1 MKETLREFILN
12 IKPEGPLVPII
23 VLVIVGVALISWMML
38 SQGLQRDA
46 ARRRLK
52 VEPENK
58 KSADGGSKKKQR
70 PDKKIAG
77 KIYKQAA
84 DLYTHTDPDNVVRL
98 RQKLIQAGVFD
109 PRAVGMFFVGRAIL
123 AILAFGVGYVSLDI
137 YWPTLPITNLILL
150 SGVIGVTGY
159 FLPMVYINRRI
170 RTLIAEYRAGFPDF
184 LDLMIVCSD
193 AGMSME
199 ASIERISREITT
211 QYPALARNLTMTIIE
226 LRAGRKLAD
235 ALRSLSD
242 RLELDE
248 ARAFATLLQQSKELG
263 TSLSDTLRVF
273 SDEMRHKRMSVAE
286 EKAHALP
293 AKMTVPV
300 TVFILPVIML
310 VATIPVIVRFTS

>member
-1 MKETLREFILN
+1 MKEALREIILN
-12 IKPEGPLVPII
+12 AKPEGPIVPILI
-23 VLVIVGVALISWMML
+23 LAVVGVGLIFWMML
-38 SQGLQRDA
+38 SQNKQREV
-46 ARRRLK
+46 ARKRLK
-52 VEPENK
+52 IDPENTGRTKTRSDK
-58 KSADGGSKKKQR
+58 KSR
-70 PDKKIAG
+70 TDKKISG

-84 DLYTHTDPDNVVRL
+84 DLYKHTDPDNVVRL

-109 PRAVGMFFVGRAIL
+109 PRAVGMFYVGRAIFAL
-123 AILAFGVGYVSLDI
+123 VAFGVGYISLDLT
-137 YWPTLPITNLILL
+137 WPTLPITNLILL

-159 FLPMVYINRRI
+159 FLPMIYINRRI
-170 RTLIAEYRAGFPDF
+170 RALTAEYRAGFPDF

-199 ASIERISREITT
+199 ASIERISREIDN
-211 QYPALARNLTMTIIE
+211 QYPSLARNLSMTIIE

-235 ALRSLSD
+235 ALRSLSE

-310 VATIPVIVRFTS
+310 VATIPVIVRFAS